1 MWASRLE
8 SHISMLSFF
17 VKKFTMHC
25 YFITSTISKGNK
37 CAQKPTFCKMTLL
50 LEANAYPAQKKK
62 KKKRKKRKRMINF
75 LKKK

>member
-1 MWASRLE
+1 MQRPIKSSGFQMWASRLE

-50 LEANAYPAQKKK
+50 LEANGHPAQKKK
-62 KKKRKKRKRMINF
+62 KKKE
-75 LKKK
+75 